1 LAASVTRMRG
11 QTLLPTLLLG
21 VSLLAGLGVGLGI
34 IPNSAAGAADKPIVG
49 TDRLAQPAA
58 PAPLDGSHKRFI
70 KSEPSRAPR
79 LSSPP
84 PQAGPIL
91 PPLTLKGH
99 HDSPPQTTQPLKPE
113 HAHGT
118 PPGGG

>member
-1 LAASVTRMRG
+1 MRG

-21 VSLLAGLGVGLGI
+21 VGLLAGLAAGLGV
-34 IPNSAAGAADKPIVG
+34 IPGSAADAADKPIVG

-58 PAPLDGSHKRFI
+58 PAPLEGTSKRFI

-79 LSSPP
+79 LSAPL

-99 HDSPPQTTQPLKPE
+99 RDSPPQTTQPLKPE